1 MFFHRM
7 INHVNGI
14 PTQNIVHGK
23 SFQRDMRKIS
33 IARESREF
41 ARFARDLARH
51 EQNLCDFYKKDQES
65 HDLQN
70 STEDNYCPSENM
82 GRSFFSVFWL
92 KMRFWAKNDKFRS
105 SPKFLLLE

>member
-1 MFFHRM
+1 MEVESVLMKYFFIERS
-7 INHVNGI
+7 ITLIDV

-51 EQNLCDFYKKDQES
+51 EQNLCDFYRKDQES

-70 STEDNYCPSENM
+70 STEDN
-82 GRSFFSVFWL
+82 
-92 KMRFWAKNDKFRS
+92 
-105 SPKFLLLE
+105 